1 MNVVLGIVNET
12 MPHSLVEAAAE
23 RTVSFV
29 IFRGEMTEL
38 ASSSNY
44 LINDAAQQSYIDIL
58 LSCRTADRLC
68 LLLTT
73 L

>member
-29 IFRGEMTEL
+29 IFREMTEL

-44 LINDAAQQSYIDIL
+44 LINDAAQQSYLDIL
-58 LSCRTADRLC
+58 LSCRTAGRLC